1 MSEFDKYIVQGEP
14 SKKAKANAWQTAIG
28 LQDVDGLKPSDYLIK
43 TAVQHIEGDIT
54 IGQVK
59 DMLDTYYQTKDS
71 REQLDDERTEE
82 ADKVSAR
89 ITEILSEQSFSFTP
103 DYLLR
108 IHRRLFEGIYKHAG
122 QLRDVNITKKE
133 WVLNGDTVLYS
144 NYDMLRETLEYDF
157 EQEKKTD
164 YSVLNADM
172 AVKQI
177 CKFVSGIWQIHPFRE
192 GNTRTTAVFTMKWL
206 QTFGFCVDNDVFKDN
221 SWYFRNALV
230 RANYNNI
237 PKRIFATSEYLE
249 LFFRNL
255 LFGAQ
260 NKLSNR
266 TMLAAGEPQSVTAEI
281 SKSQNGTLNGTLNCN
296 LDELALLRFVK
307 DCPDATQIEIAKH
320 IGKSERTVKRMTPA
334 LIERGLLERENGK
347 RNGKW
352 VVKCEI

>member
-1 MSEFDKYIVQGEP
+1 MSEFDKYIVQGELD
-14 SKKAKANAWQTAIG
+14 KKAKANAWQTAIG
-28 LQDVDGLKPSDYLIK
+28 LQDVDGLKPSEYLIK

-54 IGQVK
+54 IDQVK
-59 DMLDTYYQTKDS
+59 DMLDTYYETKDV
-71 REQLDDERTEE
+71 REHLDNERTEE

-103 DYLLR
+103 DYLIR
-108 IHRRLFEGIYKHAG
+108 IHRRLFKGIYKHAG

-206 QTFGFCVDNDVFKDN
+206 QTFGFSVDNNVFKDN

-255 LFGAQ
+255 VFGEQ

-266 TMLAAGEPQSVTAEI
+266 SMLAVELQSATPEI
-281 SKSQNGTLNGTLNCN
+281 SKS
-296 LDELALLRFVK
+296 
-307 DCPDATQIEIAKH
+307 
-320 IGKSERTVKRMTPA
+320 
-334 LIERGLLERENGK
+334 
-347 RNGKW
+347 
-352 VVKCEI
+352 

>member
-14 SKKAKANAWQTAIG
+14 SKKAKACAWQTAIG
-28 LQDVDGLKPSDYLIK
+28 LQDVDGLKPSEYLIK
-43 TAVQHIEGDIT
+43 AAVQHIEGDIT
-54 IGQVK
+54 IDQVK

-71 REQLDDERTEE
+71 RELLDDERTEE

-108 IHRRLFEGIYKHAG
+108 IHRRLFGGIYKHAG

-206 QTFGFCVDNDVFKDN
+206 QTFGFNVDNDVFKDN

-249 LFFRNL
+249 MFFRNL
-255 LFGAQ
+255 IFGEK

-266 TMLAAGEPQSVTAEI
+266 NMLAVEFQSATPEI

>member
-14 SKKAKANAWQTAIG
+14 SKKAKASAWQTAIG
-28 LQDVDGLKPSDYLIK
+28 LQDVDGLKPSEYLIQ

-54 IGQVK
+54 IDQVK
-59 DMLDTYYQTKDS
+59 DMLDTYYQSKDV
-71 REQLDDERTEE
+71 RERLDDERTEE

-103 DYLLR
+103 DYLIR
-108 IHRRLFEGIYKHAG
+108 IHRRLFDGIYKHAG
-122 QLRDVNITKKE
+122 LLRSVNITKKE

-144 NYDMLRETLEYDF
+144 SHDMLRETLEYDF
-157 EQEKKTD
+157 GQEKKTD

-177 CKFVSGIWQIHPFRE
+177 CRFVSAIWQIHPFRE
-192 GNTRTTAVFTMKWL
+192 GNTRTTAVFAMKWL
-206 QTFGFCVDNDVFKDN
+206 KTFGFNVENDVFKEN

-237 PKRIFATSEYLE
+237 PKRIFATSEHLE

-255 LFGAQ
+255 LFGEE

-266 TMLAAGEPQSVTAEI
+266 TMLVSEFQSAKGELP
-281 SKSQNGTLNGTLNCN
+281 KSQNDTLNCT
-296 LDELALLRFVK
+296 LEELALLRFVK
-307 DCPDATQIEIAKH
+307 ESPNATQVEIANH
-320 IGKSERTVKRMTPA
+320 IGKSQRTVKRMTPD
-334 LIERGLLERENGK
+334 LIARGLLERENGK
-347 RNGKW
+347 RNGRW
-352 VVKCEI
+352 IVKCEF

>member
-14 SKKAKANAWQTAIG
+14 DKKAKANSWQTAIG
-28 LQDVDGLKPSDYLIK
+28 LQDVDGLKPSEYLIK

-54 IGQVK
+54 IDQVK
-59 DMLDTYYQTKDS
+59 DMLDTYYQTKDV
-71 REQLDDERTEE
+71 REHLDDERTEE

-122 QLRDVNITKKE
+122 KLRDVNITKKE
-133 WVLNGDTVLYS
+133 WVLSGDTVLYS

-206 QTFGFCVDNDVFKDN
+206 QTFGFSVDNDVFKDN

-255 LFGAQ
+255 LFGEQ

-266 TMLAAGEPQSVTAEI
+266 TMLAGELQSATAEV
-281 SKSQNGTLNGTLNCN
+281 SKSQNDTLDGTLNCN

-307 DCPDATQIEIAKH
+307 ENPNATQIEIAKH

-334 LIERGLLERENGK
+334 LIEQGLLERENGK
-347 RNGKW
+347 RNGRW
-352 VVKCEI
+352 IVKCKL

>member
-14 SKKAKANAWQTAIG
+14 DKKAKANAWQTAIG
-28 LQDVDGLKPSDYLIK
+28 LQDVDGLKPSEYLIK

-54 IGQVK
+54 IDQVK
-59 DMLDTYYQTKDS
+59 DMLDTYYETKDV
-71 REQLDDERTEE
+71 REHLDNERTEE

-122 QLRDVNITKKE
+122 QLRDVNITKRE

-164 YSVLNADM
+164 YSVLNADK
-172 AVKQI
+172 ALKQI

-206 QTFGFCVDNDVFKDN
+206 QTFGFSVDNDVFKDN

-237 PKRIFATSEYLE
+237 PKRIFATIEYLE
-249 LFFRNL
+249 MFFRNL
-255 LFGAQ
+255 IFSEK
-260 NKLSNR
+260 NKLSNLN
-266 TMLAAGEPQSVTAEI
+266 MLAGELQSATPEI
-281 SKSQNGTLNGTLNCN
+281 SKSQNDTLNDTLNCN
-296 LDELALLRFVK
+296 LDELALLRYVK
-307 DCPDATQIEIAKH
+307 ENPHATQIEIAKH
-320 IGKSERTVKRMTPA
+320 IGKSERTVKRMTPI

-352 VVKCEI
+352 VVKCEL

>member
-14 SKKAKANAWQTAIG
+14 DKKAKANAWQTAIG
-28 LQDVDGLKPSDYLIK
+28 LQDVDGLKPSEYLIK
-43 TAVQHIEGDIT
+43 AAVQHIEGDIT
-54 IGQVK
+54 IDQVK

-122 QLRDVNITKKE
+122 QLRDVNITKRE

-206 QTFGFCVDNDVFKDN
+206 QTFGFSVDNDVFKDN

-237 PKRIFATSEYLE
+237 PKRIFATSEFLE

-255 LFGAQ
+255 LFGEQ

-266 TMLAAGEPQSVTAEI
+266 TMLAGDSQSATQEI
-281 SKSQNGTLNGTLNCN
+281 SKSQNGTLNGTLNYN

-307 DCPDATQIEIAKH
+307 ENPDATQIEIAKH
-320 IGKSERTVKRMTPA
+320 IGKSERTVKRMTPT

>member
-14 SKKAKANAWQTAIG
+14 DKKAKANAWQTAIG
-28 LQDVDGLKPSDYLIK
+28 LQDVDGLKPSEYLIK

-54 IGQVK
+54 IDQVK
-59 DMLDTYYQTKDS
+59 DMLDTYYETKDV

-157 EQEKKTD
+157 EQEKKSD
-164 YSVLNADM
+164 YSVLSADM

-177 CKFVSGIWQIHPFRE
+177 CKFVSGIS
-192 GNTRTTAVFTMKWL
+192 
-206 QTFGFCVDNDVFKDN
+206 FGFSVDNDVFKDN

-237 PKRIFATSEYLE
+237 PKRIFATSEYLGQ
-249 LFFRNL
+249 FFRNL
-255 LFGAQ
+255 LFGEQ

-266 TMLAAGEPQSVTAEI
+266 TMLAGDPQSATQEI
-281 SKSQNGTLNGTLNCN
+281 SKSQNGTLDGTLNCN

-307 DCPDATQIEIAKH
+307 ENPDATQIEIAKH

-352 VVKCEI
+352 IVKCEI

>member
-14 SKKAKANAWQTAIG
+14 DKKAKANAWQTAIG
-28 LQDVDGLKPSDYLIK
+28 LQDVDGLKPSEYLIK

-54 IGQVK
+54 IDQVK
-59 DMLDTYYQTKDS
+59 DMLDTYYETKDV
-71 REQLDDERTEE
+71 REHLDNERTEE

-103 DYLLR
+103 DYLIR

-192 GNTRTTAVFTMKWL
+192 GNTRTTAVFTMKYL
-206 QTFGFCVDNDVFKDN
+206 QTFGFTVNNDVFKDN

-230 RANYNNI
+230 RANYKNL
-237 PKRIFATSEYLE
+237 PKDIHSTYDYLE

-255 LFGAQ
+255 ILGEK
-260 NKLSNR
+260 NVLSNR
-266 TMLAAGEPQSVTAEI
+266 SMLIGESQSANNEI
-281 SKSQNGTLNGTLNCN
+281 SKCQNGSLDCS
-296 LDELALLRFVK
+296 LDELAVLRFLK
-307 DCPDATQIEIAKH
+307 ENPDAKQTDIAKH
-320 IGKSERTVKRMTPA
+320 IGKSERTIKRITPS

-347 RNGKW
+347 RNGRW
-352 VVKCEI
+352 VVKCNL